1 MSKTILVAEDHAL
14 INWGYELLFKAHFPD
29 YKLEIVTTAALL
41 EERLK
46 QNEHTY
52 CAAILDLQLLDKNI
66 LMMIPEIREKRPNLP
81 LLVVTSFPE
90 NVYALQLLKVGVR
103 GFMTK
108 QAGEQAMIEAVSTLL
123 NGGIYISTNIKAQ
136 LLQPGSGSN
145 SANPFSDLSIRE
157 LEVLKLL
164 LGNKGITEIA
174 QLLGLAPT
182 TIASHKTRIL
192 KRLNV
197 DNMQD
202 LYKLATLHQFNPQQV

>member
-1 MSKTILVAEDHAL
+1 MSNTILVAEDHAL
-14 INWGYELLFKAHFPD
+14 INWGYELLFKAHFPN

-41 EERLK
+41 EERLNADE
-46 QNEHTY
+46 QAF

-66 LMMIPEIREKRPNLP
+66 LMMIPEIRAKRPNLP

-108 QAGEQAMIEAVSTLL
+108 QAGEQAMIEAVTTLL
-123 NGGIYISTNIKAQ
+123 NGGIYISTNIKSQ
-136 LLQPGSGSN
+136 LLHSGN
-145 SANPFSDLSIRE
+145 NNTSANPFSELSIRE

-174 QLLGLAPT
+174 QLLGLATT

-197 DNMQD
+197 DNMQE